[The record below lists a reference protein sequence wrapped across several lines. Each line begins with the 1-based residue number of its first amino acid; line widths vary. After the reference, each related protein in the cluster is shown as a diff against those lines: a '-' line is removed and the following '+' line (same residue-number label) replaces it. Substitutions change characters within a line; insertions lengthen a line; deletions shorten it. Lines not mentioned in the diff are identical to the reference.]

1 MNTSRRVLLLT
12 AVAFFALFLCP
23 AQENTKD
30 ATTPQ
35 QSSKGAVTMLTEAD
49 FYKKIAD
56 IRNNPN
62 EFNYLGNRPCVI
74 DFYADWCGPCRMLS
88 PTLEALSKEYAGKV
102 DFYKINVDNERNLAA
117 AFGIRSIPTLL
128 FISTKGKP
136 TLMQGALPKKE
147 LKETID
153 ELLLDKK
160 AQQ

>member
-35 QSSKGAVTMLTEAD
+35 QSGKGAVTMLTEAD

-88 PTLEALSKEYAGKV
+88 PTLEALSKEYVGKV

-128 FISTKGKP
+128 FIPTKGKP